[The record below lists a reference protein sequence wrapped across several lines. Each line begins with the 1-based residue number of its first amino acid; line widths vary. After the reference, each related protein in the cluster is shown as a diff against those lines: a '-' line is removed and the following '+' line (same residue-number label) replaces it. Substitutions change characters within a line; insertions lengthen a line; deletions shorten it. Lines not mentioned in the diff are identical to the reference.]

1 MGDKTKWKLRFLKV
15 VGISSPEKCDLG
27 YNFDKCSGELLSL
40 LSEQDS
46 ELLLYYVKDNKSIED
61 LADEYKMKSSNVRSC
76 IYYAESLAKWSG
88 LDVAF
93 HKGYRFYENFDKTWE
108 RLPKQEDDTDKIT
121 ANWIK
126 IYIPDYLHDVSLSE
140 MNLSRRAITVF
151 NKLGFYRFK
160 DLQDYFG
167 GIMFANTPQIKG
179 FGTGILKEL
188 VKKFPEIGVDVL
200 EVSDNL

>member
-1 MGDKTKWKLRFLKV
+1 MSDKTKWKLRFLKV
-15 VGISSPEKCDLG
+15 VGVPNPEKCDLG

-46 ELLLYYVKDNKSIED
+46 ELLLYYVKDNKSVED

-93 HKGYRFYENFDKTWE
+93 YKGYHFYENFDKPWE
-108 RLPKQEDDTDKIT
+108 RLPKQEDNMDKST
-121 ANWIK
+121 SNWMK
-126 IYIPDYLHDVSLSE
+126 FYIPNYLFDVSLAE
-140 MNLSRRAITVF
+140 LPLSRRAITVL

-167 GIMFANTPQIKG
+167 GIMYGNTPQLKG
-179 FGTGILKEL
+179 LGVGVVKEL
-188 VKKFPEIGVDVL
+188 SKKFPEIGIDVL